1 MNPRQNASV
10 EMGRQSRGG
19 LRVQQMAQI
28 DADERDYVSLAAL
41 RAGSGGRSPK
51 PGAAILQYGLLPGA
65 LFGLLGSLV
74 MLALE
79 K

>member
-1 MNPRQNASV
+1 
-10 EMGRQSRGG
+10 
-19 LRVQQMAQI
+19 MAQT

-51 PGAAILQYGLLPGA
+51 PGAAMLQYGLLAGA
-65 LFGLLGSLV
+65 LIGLLGSLV
-74 MLALE
+74 MLASV

>member
-1 MNPRQNASV
+1 
-10 EMGRQSRGG
+10 
-19 LRVQQMAQI
+19 MAQT

-41 RAGSGGRSPK
+41 RAGSGGRSPR

>member
-1 MNPRQNASV
+1 MPASKW
-10 EMGRQSRGG
+10 GRKSRGG
-19 LRVQQMAQI
+19 LREQQMAQT

-41 RAGSGGRSPK
+41 AGSGGRSPK

-65 LFGLLGSLV
+65 LIGLLGSLV
-74 MLALE
+74 MLASE

>member
-1 MNPRQNASV
+1 MR
-10 EMGRQSRGG
+10 E
-19 LRVQQMAQI
+19 QQMAQT

-51 PGAAILQYGLLPGA
+51 PGIAILQYGLLPGA
-65 LFGLLGSLV
+65 LIGLPGALV
-74 MLALE
+74 MLASE

>member
-1 MNPRQNASV
+1 
-10 EMGRQSRGG
+10 
-19 LRVQQMAQI
+19 MAQT

-51 PGAAILQYGLLPGA
+51 PGIAILQYGLLPGA
-65 LFGLLGSLV
+65 LIGLPGALV
-74 MLALE
+74 MLASE